1 MIMYLTDLEAI
12 QLQVTKKI
20 LDLQERKRK
29 YDLSEIWNVIFYIV
43 NIAYQWSMLSSDFV
57 PWELVYYYYRKWSF
71 WGEFDLLLNNLR
83 EKVRV
88 EME

>member
-29 YDLSEIWNVIFYIV
+29 YDLSEIWNVLFYIV
-43 NIAYQWSMLSSDFV
+43 NIAYQ
-57 PWELVYYYYRKWSF
+57 
-71 WGEFDLLLNNLR
+71 
-83 EKVRV
+83 
-88 EME
+88 

>member
-29 YDLSEIWNVIFYIV
+29 YDLSEIC
-43 NIAYQWSMLSSDFV
+43 NILYRQYRLSVMHVVFG
-57 PWELVYYYYRKWSF
+57 LRTL
-71 WGEFDLLLNNLR
+71 GIGLLLLS
-83 EKVRV
+83 
-88 EME
+88 